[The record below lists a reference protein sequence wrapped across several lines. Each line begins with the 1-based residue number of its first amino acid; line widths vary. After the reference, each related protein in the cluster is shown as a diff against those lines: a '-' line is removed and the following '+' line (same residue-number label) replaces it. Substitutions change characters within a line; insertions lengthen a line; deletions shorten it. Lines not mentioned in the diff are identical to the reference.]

1 MATRGLQNGLQG
13 NQGSP
18 AQRRGHGRGCGAAC
32 AGLAE
37 PGGRPPSLGDTDY
50 TTSCEVTPIWAWSW
64 RPRRHDMVP
73 YWQGG
78 GAGMAGTG
86 GREGRPSCQL
96 AAWPKSQAGVSKR
109 LRVKKQPTV
118 SWLFDAGRGVCAEV
132 GVTDAG
138 KSADRSSEK
147 MVVWWPEKDQVLPP
161 GYLALSVMFSYRTC
175 AGILLFSKSTSGPNG
190 GQANFPNHAGF
201 SFK

>member
-1 MATRGLQNGLQG
+1 MSNARQVEAAGGCRKAMATRGLQNGLQG
-13 NQGSP
+13 NRGSP

-50 TTSCEVTPIWAWSW
+50 TTSCEITPIWAWSR
-64 RPRRHDMVP
+64 RPRRHDVVP

-109 LRVKKQPTV
+109 LRVKKHQQFPGFLTPAV
-118 SWLFDAGRGVCAEV
+118 AFARGGGAPRRAQAL
-132 GVTDAG
+132 GG
-138 KSADRSSEK
+138 K
-147 MVVWWPEKDQVLPP
+147 
-161 GYLALSVMFSYRTC
+161 
-175 AGILLFSKSTSGPNG
+175 
-190 GQANFPNHAGF
+190 
-201 SFK
+201 